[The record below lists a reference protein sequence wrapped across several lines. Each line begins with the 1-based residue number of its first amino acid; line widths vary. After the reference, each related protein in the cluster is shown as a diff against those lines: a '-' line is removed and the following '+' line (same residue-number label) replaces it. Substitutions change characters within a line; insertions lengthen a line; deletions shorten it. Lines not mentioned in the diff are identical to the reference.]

1 MSLTDLKR
9 KKRKDTQVKVSVD
22 DFIEDANN
30 YAFGIGTSHDQP
42 DITSTAQ
49 EFLSGL
55 DKKSTKIYRHA
66 TFTLTEKS
74 ISQLDEIAKTSKVA
88 KSKILRILID
98 QFYQQSGAKQ
108 SDLLRKASR

>member
-9 KKRKDTQVKVSVD
+9 KKPKQVIKVVSVE

-30 YAFGIGTSHDQP
+30 YASGKASILAIP
-42 DITSTAQ
+42 AA
-49 EFLSGL
+49 ELKGL

-74 ISQLDEIAKTSKVA
+74 IAQLDVLAKETKIAKSRL
-88 KSKILRILID
+88 LRILIN
-98 QFYQQSGAKQ
+98 QFSHKTLEEQLEVINKSKHTTQ
-108 SDLLRKASR
+108 